1 MNPSDE
7 KRMLALAHTADD
19 PATRFR
25 IGQYIPY
32 LESAGWRVSLRTNRP
47 SRPWQSPV
55 RNPALR
61 AVHQRLGVWRRRVN
75 RLRDVRSAANYDAV
89 FLNRDVLESD
99 VRYERFLLRR
109 NPRLIFDFDDAIFL
123 GGKEAHAAWVCR
135 RAAWVTAGNADLA
148 EFARRFTD
156 RVTVLPTVIDTD
168 AYAKAGV
175 RLAGEPFRVG
185 WCGSDSSIRQT
196 LYPHLDM
203 LARLQRRL
211 GFEFVIMTRP
221 RPQLPETSI
230 RWTFEEWSED
240 KETRLRS
247 FFDAGIMPLT
257 SDAYQRYK
265 CGCKLLQYMASGL
278 PSVASPVGIN
288 VRLVEEGRGGF
299 LAATEDEWY
308 GAVSRLMSDDRMCR
322 ELGAAG
328 RAHVEKEYSLRAWLP
343 VLLELLDRVAG
354 LPAPDPVRA

>member
-1 MNPSDE
+1 MPGSE
-7 KRMLALAHTADD
+7 ARRLLALAHTAVD
-19 PATRFR
+19 PAARFR

-32 LESAGWRVSLRTNRP
+32 LERAGWHVSLRTNRP
-47 SRPWQSPV
+47 ARPWQSPV

-61 AVHQRLGVWRRRVN
+61 AVHRRLGVWRRRVN
-75 RLRDVRSAANYDAV
+75 RLRDLRSAADFDAV

-99 VRYERFLLRR
+99 IRYERYLLRR

-123 GGKEAHAAWVCR
+123 DGKEAHAAWVCR

-148 EFARRFTD
+148 DFARRFTD

-168 AYAKAGV
+168 AYAQAGV
-175 RLAGEPFRVG
+175 RPAGGPFRVG

-196 LYPHLDM
+196 LYPHLDL

-221 RPQLPETSI
+221 RPRLPETQL

-240 KETRLRS
+240 KETRLWS

-257 SDAYQRYK
+257 SDEYQRYK

-288 VRLVEEGRGGF
+288 VPLIEKGRGGF
-299 LAATEDEWY
+299 LAATEDEWF
-308 GAVSRLMSDDRMCR
+308 AALSRLMSDARTCR
-322 ELGAAG
+322 EMGAAG
-328 RAHVEKEYSLRAWLP
+328 RDYVVKEYSLRAWLP
-343 VLLELLDRVAG
+343 VLLGLLDRVAG
-354 LPAPDPVRA
+354 LSAPGPARV

>member
-1 MNPSDE
+1 MQGSDV
-7 KRMLALAHTADD
+7 RRLLALAHAADD
-19 PATRFR
+19 PAARFR

-32 LESAGWRVSLRTNRP
+32 LERAGWSVSLSTNRP

-55 RNPALR
+55 RGPVLR
-61 AVHQRLGVWRRRVN
+61 SVHQRLGVWRRRVN
-75 RLRDVRSAANYDAV
+75 RLRDLRSAASYDAV

-148 EFARRFTD
+148 GFARRFTD
-156 RVTVLPTVIDTD
+156 RVSVLPTVIDTE
-168 AYAKAGV
+168 AYVPAGV
-175 RLAGEPFRVG
+175 RPAGRPFRVG

-196 LYPHLDM
+196 LYPHLDL

-211 GFEFVIMTRP
+211 GFELVIMTRP
-221 RPQLPETSI
+221 RPRLPETSL
-230 RWTFEEWSED
+230 RWTFEEWSEV
-240 KETRLRS
+240 KETRLGS
-247 FFDAGIMPLT
+247 FFDAGIMPLIP
-257 SDAYQRYK
+257 DEYQRYK

-278 PSVASPVGIN
+278 PAVASPIGIN
-288 VRLVEEGRGGF
+288 ARLMAEGRGG
-299 LAATEDEWY
+299 LPAVTEDDWY
-308 GAVSRLMSDDRMCR
+308 GALRRLMSDDRSCR

-328 RAHVEKEYSLRAWLP
+328 RAYVEKEYSLRAWLP
-343 VLLELLDRVAG
+343 VLLELLDRVAS
-354 LPAPDPVRA
+354 LPAPGPARA

>member
-1 MNPSDE
+1 MQGSGA
-7 KRMLALAHTADD
+7 RRLLALAHTADD
-19 PATRFR
+19 PAARFR

-32 LESAGWRVSLRTNRP
+32 LERAGWSVSLKTNRP

-75 RLRDVRSAANYDAV
+75 RLRDLRSAADFDAV

-99 VRYERFLLRR
+99 IRYEGYLLRR

-123 GGKEAHAAWVCR
+123 GGKEAHAAWVCG

-148 EFARRFTD
+148 DFARRFTD

-168 AYAKAGV
+168 AYAQAGP
-175 RLAGEPFRVG
+175 RPGGLPFRVG

-196 LYPHLDM
+196 LYPHLDL

-221 RPQLPETSI
+221 RPRLPETPL
-230 RWTFEEWSED
+230 RWTFEEWAGD

-257 SDAYQRYK
+257 SDEYQRYK
-265 CGCKLLQYMASGL
+265 CGCKLLQYFASGL

-288 VRLVEEGRGGF
+288 VRLIEEGRGGF
-299 LAATEDEWY
+299 LAATEDEWS
-308 GAVSRLMSDDRMCR
+308 GAISRLMSDDRLCR
-322 ELGAAG
+322 EMGAAG
-328 RAHVEKEYSLRAWLP
+328 RAYVVKEYSIRTWLP
-343 VLLELLDRVAG
+343 VLLGLLDRVAG
-354 LPAPDPVRA
+354 LPARNAAKA